1 MDGFTIATGV
11 TGFLGLALET
21 SKILEAY
28 VDAVQSAP
36 EDVRNILAEVT
47 ALYHA
52 LKQFVRFIEE
62 DYNESFAET
71 SVLVAAIADYKDQIT
86 KLYKQVKK
94 IELRCEKCQSAQF
107 MEPLEW
113 PICKEDYGSTILS
126 FQRFTRI
133 FQFASNMSNCKL
145 LAETPD
151 GMMEKL
157 KARQNQVEQALDDYR
172 SLQLPGI
179 EALLAASKKRVD
191 IREDVTKMLEL
202 SREKRQ
208 NVSTETPITDGI
220 AEDPDMKSLL
230 RWLSPLD
237 PLTRHRQV
245 QSKRVSNT
253 GEWFLNSDIFRKWR
267 DDSHGVNIF
276 GCYGDPGAGKT
287 FISSHVID
295 HLSSRSTSEN
305 TCIAFMYCDHMDQ
318 KEQTVVHVL
327 GGLLKQAIT
336 ESKEGCT
343 EIIQSLLRKKRFRG
357 SLEVYDAMY
366 ALSQLLRGFEK
377 TYICIDALDECKEED
392 RKCLIKYLT
401 ELSAFSDRNN
411 APRIQL
417 FFTGRP
423 SMQKYV
429 KSHHPVNSRI
439 NLSFKLKSIAED
451 IAAYVAHKIDHDKMV
466 GMDDA
471 FKKHIV
477 EEIAS
482 ASRGI
487 FLSPILQ
494 IDAVLDQ
501 PTIRKRREAL
511 QNMPK
516 DLYDVFE
523 FTLDRIRAQ
532 KQSTARV
539 ALQSLQWIFLAARP
553 LSPEELRHA
562 LAVESGDTKLHEDN
576 LLEPQFILNACLGLV
591 IVDESTSTVRL
602 VHKSLQDYFQEQ
614 YDQGVLFKEGH
625 MDIASICMTY
635 MSFGHF
641 NQEIETLQEKILD
654 RYPLLGYAATRWD
667 YHLRSSKI
675 RCPAVEDTA
684 VIMVTE
690 KYISQRALQI
700 LSTCRLRE
708 PICFLDRAERYLQD
722 VLCDNSEWTTEC
734 FPLHIAATAGSPALF
749 RRVFDCT
756 KGDINAKDTWG
767 NCVLTL
773 ATTAGHLTLV
783 DSILSPPYNAN
794 VNSYDAESFTALFWA
809 AWGGHSDV
817 VKLLLEQDGIEVD
830 KVDDYD
836 RTPLSLAAHA
846 GHTSVVKLL
855 LEEGRIDVNTTNHCL
870 DMPLSLAA
878 GEGHT
883 EVVRLLLEQDSVDV
897 NNANAWG
904 DAPLSLP
911 ALKGHSEVLKLFL
924 QHGATVDT
932 RDNYGRTPLS
942 LAAQYHRIES
952 VNILL
957 KASANINATDERHG
971 RTPLMWSFCDPHDN
985 ESKNYHNLNILK
997 AFLSRPGV
1005 NINSKAND
1013 GSTALSTAVEYGLHE
1028 AEELL
1033 RAHGAV

>member
-654 RYPLLGYAATRWD
+654 RYPYLDTLQLDGIIIYAAQKYGAPQLKIPPSLWLRKNT
-667 YHLRSSKI
+667 YHSGQNLSAFSIGLRDTSKMFSVIILNGLQNASLFTLPLLLDLRRSSD
-675 RCPAVEDTA
+675 V
-684 VIMVTE
+684 
-690 KYISQRALQI
+690 
-700 LSTCRLRE
+700 
-708 PICFLDRAERYLQD
+708 FLH
-722 VLCDNSEWTTEC
+722 TMPT
-734 FPLHIAATAGSPALF
+734 
-749 RRVFDCT
+749 
-756 KGDINAKDTWG
+756 
-767 NCVLTL
+767 
-773 ATTAGHLTLV
+773 
-783 DSILSPPYNAN
+783 SILTMQSLSRRCFGQLGGM
-794 VNSYDAESFTALFWA
+794 VLRWTRSMTMTA
-809 AWGGHSDV
+809 H
-817 VKLLLEQDGIEVD
+817 
-830 KVDDYD
+830 
-836 RTPLSLAAHA
+836 PLSLAAHA

-1033 RAHGAV
+1033 RAHGAGAV